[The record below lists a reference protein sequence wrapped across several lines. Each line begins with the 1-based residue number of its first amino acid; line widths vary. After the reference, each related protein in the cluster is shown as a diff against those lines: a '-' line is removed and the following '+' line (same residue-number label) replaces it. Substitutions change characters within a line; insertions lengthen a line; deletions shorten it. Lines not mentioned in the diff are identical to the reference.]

1 VTGRI
6 DLRGRELQIRSNEV
20 RDPDLG
26 VDAPARVGAE
36 TLVVDLPAEA
46 CTNAVIVRLR
56 ELLASHPGGAAVRV
70 RFLSSSGVTPLDVGH
85 FRVNASGS
93 LLGEIRALLGS
104 DAARMEHED
113 LAAV

>member
-1 VTGRI
+1 
-6 DLRGRELQIRSNEV
+6 
-20 RDPDLG
+20 
-26 VDAPARVGAE
+26 
-36 TLVVDLPAEA
+36 
-46 CTNAVIVRLR
+46 
-56 ELLASHPGGAAVRV
+56 
-70 RFLSSSGVTPLDVGH
+70 VTPLDVGH